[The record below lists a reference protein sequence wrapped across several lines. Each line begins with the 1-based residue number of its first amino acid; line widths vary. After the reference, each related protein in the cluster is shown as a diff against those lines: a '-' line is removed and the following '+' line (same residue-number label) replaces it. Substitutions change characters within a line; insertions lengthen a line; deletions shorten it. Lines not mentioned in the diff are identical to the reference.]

1 MFEVKDRPQV
11 FMVTFETGT
20 FIVDSHGEVEVDFL
34 FDGGWFQGEL
44 AIFSLE
50 GMMDSL
56 EPGSTEFMLEA
67 AQRAISDSPQGHI
80 IIQDKSE
87 GAHFE
92 ADLGYEPN
100 LNNGEYQ
107 EVKTFRMNPG
117 DEVAFLF
124 VPNTTVQET
133 YDNPDNISQFGKL
146 PIFSIPE
153 ANLLELSENQFE
165 FVDVDSNGTI
175 ALEDVPASQADQDY
189 NDLIYQV
196 QGLEGNLPKLEDQ
209 INPNRDWRTTDI
221 GQQLLNYTD
230 SRAVNEE
237 KEGVEGLE
245 ELEGVFKVG
254 DTGEI
259 IVDYLFDG
267 GFFQGEVGIFSLED
281 INLEDF
287 GSEAF
292 IEQAINRAQSN
303 SNQGHVVIKDAEEGA
318 QFSANLDWEGDFNR
332 GEHPGRQTFL
342 MNPGDTF
349 GLILVPDGTLDEAL
363 TADESITS
371 KDPLFS
377 ISKAN
382 VNGQAQV
389 TGVMTT
395 EEEAIISFEDTFT
408 NLQSNNDYNDVILA
422 MEGVQ
427 SMGLSAIE
435 DVVAAN
441 RNWLGTEVGE
451 DILSYFDNS
460 DLT

>member
-1 MFEVKDRPQV
+1 ME
-11 FMVTFETGT
+11 TFK
-20 FIVDSHGEVEVDFL
+20 SL
-34 FDGGWFQGEL
+34 FSSCFGEL
-44 AIFSLE
+44 WVRHS
-50 GMMDSL
+50 
-56 EPGSTEFMLEA
+56 
-67 AQRAISDSPQGHI
+67 
-80 IIQDKSE
+80 IQDKSE
-87 GAHFE
+87 GARFE

-100 LNNGEYQ
+100 HNSGEYQ

-124 VPNTTVQET
+124 VPNTTVQEA

-153 ANLLELSENQFE
+153 ANLLGLSENQFE

-175 ALEDVPASQADQDY
+175 ALEDVPISQADQDY

-196 QGLEGNLPKLEDQ
+196 QGLEGDLPKLEDQ
-209 INPNRDWRTTDI
+209 INPDRDWRTTRT

-237 KEGVEGLE
+237 NQGVEGLE

-287 GSEAF
+287 DSEAF
-292 IEQAINRAQSN
+292 IEQAVNRAQSN

-427 SMGLSAIE
+427 PMGLSAIE
-435 DVVAAN
+435 DVVTSN